1 MATTTTDDRAE
12 PGPLPSEPPAGTP
25 VAPGEGTDT
34 TPAAGAPETGP
45 GISTL
50 EGEPEVLEPPS
61 PRLAVAVGFP
71 VTAAAVMVGG
81 IFKGIAPRPVAI
93 VAGVLGVALGYGLA
107 RARRSPLV
115 TNLLVIGGLFAIG
128 LLMLFPSLGA
138 IGALRTTV
146 RDAVQSGNVLRPP
159 VDFITG
165 WKVIVGWLL
174 ATMGFTATWVALVFR
189 KPALGVLLPLPLAGF
204 AAISVPDS
212 AQVAS
217 GIAVLVLF
225 AIALGILS
233 SEQATAD
240 SDDDST
246 KPSVAYEVR
255 KVLKSVPVIVLLV
268 VALVFGQKYLSVLFP
283 KPYIDPAQEP
293 QKPKTQPLS
302 NVEDRVL
309 FEVESEVSG
318 PWRLG
323 SLDVYDG
330 KDWRLPPFAENQ
342 LDTVPRSGIVDSDL
356 QAGLR
361 ARFTVAGLGGAV
373 LPGLPNTV
381 GVIAEGPRLSYDT
394 RNGNIRLVSGQVTPG
409 LTYTVAAA
417 ALPSVDDLKAIV
429 DPLPRDVR
437 QFTEVPDAPPAVVDL
452 LQRAKTDGGPSKW
465 EQFDFARTFVL
476 ENVTASGLGTPTSIT
491 PERVQEILA
500 TTLKASPYEI
510 VATQALL
517 ARWLGIPS
525 RIGYGF
531 DGGELVDGKLQV
543 RPKNG
548 AAFPEVYFTGFKWL
562 PVIGVPKKAEPTV
575 GSDPSTQKLDPSILP
590 SDDIAVQIFMP
601 VLVPPGSVLGKQIAV
616 SILLAVPVLLFLLLL
631 YVLFPAYR
639 KARLRSKRR
648 AAAQAAGVRARVA
661 LAYAEWRDWA
671 TDFGY
676 SHPTET
682 PLMYL
687 DRFIEDEEHTE
698 LAWLTTR
705 VLWGDLR
712 DDPNPLYAT
721 IAEELSRSLRR
732 RLAATQ
738 PATVRAVAFV
748 SRLSLRNPYA
758 PETDL
763 TPKKDRKP
771 DTAKEQDR
779 EPVPA

>member
-1 MATTTTDDRAE
+1 MATTTPTGTSTDDRTEPIVAE
-12 PGPLPSEPPAGTP
+12 PPGTEAE
-25 VAPGEGTDT
+25 VT
-34 TPAAGAPETGP
+34 AAGPTRTFGGGAA
-45 GISTL
+45 
-50 EGEPEVLEPPS
+50 EGEAAPQEPPS

-71 VTAAAVMVGG
+71 VVASAVMVGG
-81 IFKGIAPRPVAI
+81 IFKGIAPRPIAA
-93 VAGVLGVALGYGLA
+93 VAGILGVALAYGLA
-107 RARRSPLV
+107 RARRSPVV
-115 TNLLVIGGLFAIG
+115 TNLLVVGGLFAIG

-138 IGALRTTV
+138 LGSLRTTV
-146 RDAVQSGNVLRPP
+146 RDAIQSGNVLRPP
-159 VDFITG
+159 VDFLTG

-174 ATMGFTATWVALVFR
+174 ATIGFAATWVALVFK

-217 GIAVLVLF
+217 GLAVLVLF
-225 AIALGILS
+225 AVALGILS

-240 SDDDST
+240 SDDDSA
-246 KPSVAYEVR
+246 KPTVAYEVR

-268 VALVFGQKYLSVLFP
+268 IALVFGQKYVSVLFP
-283 KPYIDPAQEP
+283 KPIIDPAQEP

-302 NVEDRVL
+302 TVEDRVL
-309 FEVESEVSG
+309 YEVESEVSG

-330 KDWRLPPFAENQ
+330 EDWRLPPFAQNQ
-342 LDTVPRSGIVDSDL
+342 LDGVPRSGIVDTDL

-361 ARFTVAGLGGAV
+361 ARFTIAGLGGAV

-381 GVIAEGPRLSYDT
+381 GVIAEGPKLAFDK

-429 DPLPRDVR
+429 DPLPRNVR
-437 QFTEVPDAPPAVVDL
+437 QFTKVPDAPPAVVDL
-452 LQRAKTDGGPSKW
+452 LQRAAEGRPSKW

-476 ENVTASGLGTPTSIT
+476 ENVTASGLGTPKSIT

-531 DGGELVDGKLQV
+531 DGGDLVDGKLQV
-543 RPKNG
+543 RPRNG
-548 AAFPEVYFTGFKWL
+548 AAFPEVYFPGFKWL

-616 SILLAVPVLLFLLLL
+616 SILIAVPILLFFLLL
-631 YVLFPAYR
+631 YILFPAFR
-639 KARLRSKRR
+639 KARLRGKRR
-648 AAAQAAGVRARVA
+648 DAAQAAGLRARVA

-676 SHPTET
+676 SYPTET

-712 DDPNPLYAT
+712 DDPNPMYAT

-771 DTAKEQDR
+771 ATPKEQDR